1 MYSLDADIFAQ
12 RRADFIDRIGE
23 DAVAI
28 FTASPHQTR
37 SKDTR
42 FPYRPSSDI
51 LYLTG
56 FREPETVVVLAPGH
70 EDGDFF
76 MFVRPRDED
85 AERWDG
91 RRPGPEGACQ
101 VWGADEAW
109 PVDDI
114 DDTLPDLLAGRETLY
129 YTLGDDADF
138 DTKVTRWLNDLRH
151 RRGKPPAA
159 PQKLVDARDVIH
171 EMRLRKR
178 PAELDLMRRAADI
191 SAQAHTLAMK
201 HCRPGINEYEL
212 QAIIE
217 YHFQRHGAE
226 FPAYPSI
233 VGSGDNATI
242 LHYNENRDTIEPD
255 DLILID
261 AGCELEFYAGDIT
274 RCFPASGEFSPAQRD
289 VYQAVLEI
297 QQAALDEAEPGMT
310 LDDLQTNCERR
321 TTEALI
327 DLGLLEGSVDELLEE
342 EAFKQYFPHKIGHWL
357 GIDVHDVGPYREM
370 DGSWRAFEK
379 GMALTVEPGIY
390 IPEADESAPD
400 ELRGIGVRI
409 EDDIVFT
416 DNGHEN
422 LTDHCPKSIDAI
434 EDIVGTEDIDAVL
447 PVT

>member
-1 MYSLDADIFAQ
+1 MYSLDPDIFAQ
-12 RRADFIDRIGE
+12 RRADLIDRIGE
-23 DAVAI
+23 ESVAI

-91 RRPGPEGACQ
+91 RRPGPEGACED
-101 VWGADEAW
+101 WGADQAW
-109 PVDDI
+109 PVDDV
-114 DDTLPDLLAGRETLY
+114 DDKLPELLAGRDTLY
-129 YTLGDDADF
+129 YTLGNDSEF
-138 DTKVTRWLNDLRH
+138 DSRVTRWLNELRH

-159 PQKLVDARDVIH
+159 PEKLIDARDIIH

-178 PAELDLMRRAADI
+178 PAELELMREAADV
-191 SAQAHTLAMK
+191 SAQAHELAMK
-201 HCRPGINEYEL
+201 YCRPGIREYEL

-217 YHFQRHGAE
+217 YHFQRHGSE

-242 LHYNENRDTIEPD
+242 LHYNENRDTIDPE

-297 QQAALDEAEPGMT
+297 QQATLDEAEPGMN
-310 LDDLQTNCERR
+310 LDELQSNCERR
-321 TTEALI
+321 TTRALI
-327 DLGLLEGSVDELLEE
+327 DLGLLEGSVDELVEE

-357 GIDVHDVGPYREM
+357 GIDVHDVGPYRHT
-370 DGSWRAFEK
+370 DGSWRSFEA

-390 IPEADESAPD
+390 IPESDESAPD
-400 ELRGIGVRI
+400 DLRGIGVRI

-416 DNGHEN
+416 SQGHEN
-422 LTDHCPKSIDAI
+422 LTDHCPKSIDDI
-434 EDIVGTEDIDAVL
+434 EEIVGTEDIDSIL
-447 PVT
+447 PVQ